1 MEDMEKTIDQSQ
13 LANDVSEKIPYEFMD
28 EFLVKPLDP
37 IKVKKEFTKLP
48 ENKPATVDKE
58 GIEAVD
64 VNPEELE
71 TEIKEVDSNFRKGII
86 LKTPAS
92 FERWVNDEH
101 FNGYKFK
108 VGDIILYRNN
118 SGRQFD
124 LLKDSVLIKQYD
136 IVAIE
141 R

>member
-86 LKTPAS
+86 LKTPVS